1 MAITAS
7 YAERN
12 QAVSLTFYAAT
23 ASQTVGYSDKP
34 AEKIVLIVDN
44 ANSGTGQTATV
55 TVVKGDYITK
65 EAGDLVAKIGIGSQV
80 VIGPLESTRFKN
92 TNGKIKVNV
101 AVTASGAVSDVKIAA
116 IKLP

>member
-7 YAERN
+7 YAKRN
-12 QAVSLTFYAAT
+12 QAVSLTFNAAT

-44 ANSGTGQTATV
+44 ANSSTGQTATV

-65 EAGDLVAKIGIGSQV
+65 EAGDLVVEIGKESQV

-92 TNGKIKVNV
+92 TDGKIKVNV
-101 AVTASGAVSDVKIAA
+101 AVAASGTVPNVKIAV

>member
-7 YAERN
+7 YAKRN
-12 QAVSLTFYAAT
+12 QAVSLTFYDAA

-34 AEKIVLIVDN
+34 AEKIVLIVNN
-44 ANSGTGQTATV
+44 ANSDATATV

-65 EAGDLVAKIGIGSQV
+65 EAGDLVAEIGKGSQV
-80 VIGPLESTRFKN
+80 VIGPLESTRFKK
-92 TNGKIKVNV
+92 TNGEIKVNV

>member
-7 YAERN
+7 CAKRN
-12 QAVSLTFYAAT
+12 QAVSLTFNAAT

-65 EAGDLVAKIGIGSQV
+65 EAGDLVAKIDKGSQA
-80 VIGPLESTRFKN
+80 VIGPLESTRFKK
-92 TNGKIKVNV
+92 TNGEIEVKV
-101 AVTASGAVSDVKIAA
+101 AVTASGTVSNVKIAA

>member
-7 YAERN
+7 YAKRN
-12 QAVSLTFYAAT
+12 QSVSLTFNDAT
-23 ASQTVGYSDKP
+23 ASQAVGYSDKP

-65 EAGDLVAKIGIGSQV
+65 EAGDLVAEIGKGSQV

-92 TNGKIKVNV
+92 TDGEIEVNV
-101 AVTASGAVSDVKIAA
+101 AVTASGTVSNVKIAA